1 MHRRTSHTQNTVAQW
16 ILRVSFFV
24 DYFVLKTRTNFLE
37 LLVEFGESS
46 EFAWNWS
53 TSALS
58 AFSVLLKT
66 GDVEL
71 DWFEG
76 ATSVMIAVMR
86 YFLVSQINTSNSSE
100 LRRDKLS
107 WNLNNGH
114 FVPLFSFEIFQR
126 MKKWRISNFLEIKA
140 IFSYL

>member
-16 ILRVSFFV
+16 ISRVSFFV

-76 ATSVMIAVMR
+76 ATSVIIAVMR

-100 LRRDKLS
+100 LKRDKLS

-126 MKKWRISNFLEIKA
+126 MKKWRISNLLEIKA